1 MSISCSKSEVSNTS
15 TNPANPQPSVPVVV
29 TPTTPTPC
37 TFTTIS
43 SINKKTSHY
52 NLYYLPFTN
61 YWSLANDKA
70 KMYSCAGITG
80 RTFLNIN
87 NNDIPDLVLTISNGC
102 EYNKGKTYVYIDN
115 VLKWSFENPQIL
127 TRKIVRGDLNE
138 DGFDDVVLFGTGYDA
153 PPFPGEKNYIIY
165 FKPDTYSI
173 VELDN
178 TIAYTHGGCMG
189 DINNDGHLDIIPIP
203 NQIKDC
209 YSYIGNGKGSF
220 SKNKLFSGTYTDM
233 AFHSELYD
241 INNDGNLDLILGGH
255 EWDYATRILL
265 GDGKGN
271 FSKEFNLPSVIGWGT
286 ITDFDFYDL
295 DKDGIEELIIT
306 RTSGSTGSGVNGVK
320 KNPNG
325 FYDDFRIQILK
336 RNGTSYVQSELL
348 LSPSGW
354 EKTWIQ
360 WIDWTSVVDIDGDCN
375 LDIVPDSENLNDN
388 RYEEL
393 KSFNK
398 LFYRGDGKGSFTIAY
413 KK

>member
-1 MSISCSKSEVSNTS
+1 
-15 TNPANPQPSVPVVV
+15 
-29 TPTTPTPC
+29 
-37 TFTTIS
+37 
-43 SINKKTSHY
+43 
-52 NLYYLPFTN
+52 
-61 YWSLANDKA
+61 
-70 KMYSCAGITG
+70 
-80 RTFLNIN
+80 
-87 NNDIPDLVLTISNGC
+87 
-102 EYNKGKTYVYIDN
+102 
-115 VLKWSFENPQIL
+115 
-127 TRKIVRGDLNE
+127 
-138 DGFDDVVLFGTGYDA
+138 
-153 PPFPGEKNYIIY
+153 
-165 FKPDTYSI
+165 
-173 VELDN
+173 
-178 TIAYTHGGCMG
+178 MG

-388 RYEEL
+388 TYEEL